1 MGGLFTPY
9 STRVKICCS
18 NNLNMPT
25 VEQLKTLFILSF
37 WATKMY
43 LPVFLVPID
52 ERTKNV
58 VILVGKENEII
69 IYLDGKWR
77 YV

>member
-1 MGGLFTPY
+1 ML
-9 STRVKICCS
+9 
-18 NNLNMPT
+18 T
-25 VEQLKTLFILSF
+25 VEQFKTLFILSF

-43 LPVFLVPID
+43 FLPVFLVRID
-52 ERTKNV
+52 ELTKNI
-58 VILVGKENEII
+58 VILAGQENEII